1 MLIWMFIL
9 WLGDNVKGTPPVS
22 SHNEFGELTLFQP
35 AFVGGNVTFR
45 LTPSVPITAVTWQ
58 CLIPGNPVI
67 QNFNTDE
74 VAVRKV
80 GETFLLVIKDVD
92 KSLNGTYVFATF
104 LHHENI
110 SLVAELNL
118 REALGCGELNLLSD
132 EPFVVGDVVRF
143 GYFPSPEVIRGNYA
157 MEMIK
162 STNLLKIPTPLNRLK
177 LQLEGNEYKAVLLN
191 VSMADSGVYRIQCVD
206 GFSTNFSNPIM
217 LIIEGVPV
225 IGPLTS
231 ISSCRKCI
239 VFKMGDTLRKLFCER
254 NGSPD
259 IAGVNFTIGSNVINS
274 FNAYTLSPSKFGL
287 DSHSKPNDSYH
298 LMTAKCTFWILNRTL
313 SAEATIYIVVP
324 PEDPP
329 KLQSTSVLK
338 GETIDITCT
347 SPVARPAPQLEI
359 VVIGKPSTI
368 VSTNLSIFDISK
380 GLYRSI
386 AKHSSPSSQWEN
398 KKLLCWQSAG
408 DEGLYNSSHSN
419 DLLIEYIYSP
429 SGVYLSYSIP
439 MRMREEMVVT
449 CSAFTAH
456 HVCTLHWEFERED
469 ITFSVVSKEY
479 VNKTYSESI
488 AFNVSELDFKR
499 SLYCSVK
506 CSKMVLTNSTVL
518 LFPQKPTVYIKETR
532 PVPHYNIV
540 YLNCLSVG
548 YPDSNITWEMVD
560 PLNGNTVEVL
570 DMCDTPT
577 CTLKIVSSSIDLVY
591 NCVAQNE
598 FGRANKTTRIVV
610 SQENDGNIEDVAS
623 KHAFPVWIVAT
634 VVASVVFGFLVILL
648 IYCCVKRRNRTGTAQ
663 VQHEDNQLQPPY
675 TNSIIEGEENTYNEV
690 DDERVAMQQLPS
702 TYGSETGSEYIRHK
716 RDTTSNQYDTIQET
730 TYMSRNVSMS
740 ETPCP
745 QLPKSP
751 EGSSS
756 QPRTSED
763 YLHVV
768 YQPMSPVQGK

>member
-1 MLIWMFIL
+1 MMCMTLDHRRLLRGPLKKKPREYEEVDIVKDGTTEVKTDKVKLPSNVQEPPPRAPHSYEEVELPGPEDCTTDDMIIGSPSSISLSVCAMLGIYVCAKVDGWGGGLYIRLVVGSKVDVRSMGQYKRPSVCSKSVCNEVDGWSWSQFTCPPVCAKMGGASI
-9 WLGDNVKGTPPVS
+9 NVCLSACLCQCGFVELERAWSVIPCDDGSGTGTPPVS

-217 LIIEGVPV
+217 LIIE
-225 IGPLTS
+225 
-231 ISSCRKCI
+231 
-239 VFKMGDTLRKLFCER
+239 
-254 NGSPD
+254 
-259 IAGVNFTIGSNVINS
+259 
-274 FNAYTLSPSKFGL
+274 
-287 DSHSKPNDSYH
+287 
-298 LMTAKCTFWILNRTL
+298 
-313 SAEATIYIVVP
+313 VP

-359 VVIGKPSTI
+359 IHHRVFTCRTRYLCACAKKW
-368 VSTNLSIFDISK
+368 LSP
-380 GLYRSI
+380 
-386 AKHSSPSSQWEN
+386 A
-398 KKLLCWQSAG
+398 
-408 DEGLYNSSHSN
+408 
-419 DLLIEYIYSP
+419 
-429 SGVYLSYSIP
+429 
-439 MRMREEMVVT
+439 
-449 CSAFTAH
+449 
-456 HVCTLHWEFERED
+456 
-469 ITFSVVSKEY
+469 
-479 VNKTYSESI
+479 
-488 AFNVSELDFKR
+488 
-499 SLYCSVK
+499 
-506 CSKMVLTNSTVL
+506 VL
-518 LFPQKPTVYIKETR
+518 LLLTMCAHCTGKKPTVYIKETR